1 MGVGIVGLIL
11 IAIGGLLS
19 LVAFV
24 CAIIVIVK
32 MFQANETGLGVGT
45 IVGLFL
51 CAPVGYILAI
61 VYGSKNKVAWKLES
75 IMPIFIASFVL
86 GFLLIVPGYLIFFAS
101 MAGDIQKQMQM
112 QQNQMQM
119 QMDQNPMPDIE
130 MPELEM
136 PQIEMPQPAP
146 QQ

>member
-1 MGVGIVGLIL
+1 MALGIVGLIL

-45 IVGLFL
+45 ILGLFL

-61 VYGSKNKVAWKLES
+61 VYGLKNKVAWKLET
-75 IMPIFIASFVL
+75 IMPIFIGSFVL
-86 GFLLIVPGYLIFFAS
+86 GFLFVLPGYVLFFFS
-101 MAGDIQKQMQM
+101 MAGDIQTQMRM

-119 QMDQNPMPDIE
+119 QMDENPMPDIE
-130 MPELEM
+130 MPE
-136 PQIEMPQPAP
+136 IEIPEIEIPQPAP